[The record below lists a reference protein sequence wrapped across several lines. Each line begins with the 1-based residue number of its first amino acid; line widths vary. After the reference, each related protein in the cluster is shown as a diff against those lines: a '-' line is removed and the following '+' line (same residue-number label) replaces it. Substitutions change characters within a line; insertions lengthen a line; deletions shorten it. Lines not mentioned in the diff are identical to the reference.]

1 MQTKD
6 KQNTILTMSIYQNVG
21 NEEMPKRPEVPL
33 QTTCPCSNVT
43 RYGCLSVNA
52 YNDVA
57 VKGFRH

>member
-1 MQTKD
+1 MQTKG

-43 RYGCLSVNA
+43 RSVNA